1 MVISLICRQCSI
13 MQSTLVQWSL
23 GNFSAISAESILNEY
38 IQRFPQTYLSYT
50 GDQPPMENQF
60 ATRGGMGALKQFLL
74 HSSQLISWKKKKKNR
89 LLAYGAVQKTVFT
102 SPSEQRLVSWPC
114 SREHPYTEKS
124 IPHHPWSPPDA
135 QKLVLCIYLQCGGK
149 LA

>member
-74 HSSQLISWKKKKKNR
+74 HSSQLISWKKKKK
-89 LLAYGAVQKTVFT
+89 QT
-102 SPSEQRLVSWPC
+102 SCLWGCPE
-114 SREHPYTEKS
+114 
-124 IPHHPWSPPDA
+124 D
-135 QKLVLCIYLQCGGK
+135 CIHISK
-149 LA
+149 